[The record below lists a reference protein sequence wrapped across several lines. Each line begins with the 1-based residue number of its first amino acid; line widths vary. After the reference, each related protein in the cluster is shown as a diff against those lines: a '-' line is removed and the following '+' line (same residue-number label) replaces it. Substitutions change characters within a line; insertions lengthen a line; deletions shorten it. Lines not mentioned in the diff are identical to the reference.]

1 MPQPSTCPD
10 PFASLNPEQR
20 EAVEHGLDAADL
32 QGCALLVIAGAGS
45 GKTLTLA
52 SRVTRL
58 VLAGADPQRILLLTF
73 SRRAAKEMERR
84 VGRVLHQALGFA
96 STQPAPALHWSGTF
110 HSIGARLLRD
120 YAANLGLNDNF
131 TILDRGDAEDLMGLV
146 RQQLG
151 LGETK
156 SRHRFPQKGTCLS
169 MYSRA
174 VNSQVPLDALL
185 LEHFPWCAEHGADLK
200 RLFAAYVAEKQRQAV
215 LDFDDLL
222 LYWAEMMNEPALAHH
237 VGGRFDHVL
246 VDEYQ
251 DTSQLQQAILLG
263 LKPTG
268 RGLTVVGDDAQSIYS
283 FRAAEVQN
291 ILGFPAHF
299 DPPARVVTL
308 ARNYRSTQPILDASN
323 AVIALAAQR
332 FTKNLWTDKV
342 SSERPQLVTVEDDAA
357 QARWVADRVLEHR
370 EAGLKLKAQAVLF
383 RTSHHSASLELE
395 LARRNIPFVKFGGLQ
410 FLEAAH
416 VKDVLSVLR
425 WAENPRS
432 RLAGFR
438 VAQLVPGIGA
448 ASAKRLL
455 DAMDAVPDPAAEL
468 QRFVPPPAAKLAWQ
482 ALAALMASLGARHGA
497 WPDDLAEVTRWYQP
511 HLERL
516 HDDARIRL
524 GDLVQLTRMA
534 GASPTRQQF
543 LTDLTLDP
551 PAATSDESGPGLLD
565 EDYLVLSTIHS
576 AKGMEWQSVHL
587 LHAVDGCIPSDMAT
601 GSMPLVE
608 EERRLLYV
616 ALTRAKQHLQV
627 LVPQRFY
634 VTQQAGT
641 GDRHVYGSLTRFIP
655 PEVAG
660 WFEPVGPERPEAAA
674 RDALVDPGGGAR
686 LDIGVKLRSRW
697 A

>member
-1 MPQPSTCPD
+1 MPDSVIRPD
-10 PFASLNPEQR
+10 PFASLNTEQR
-20 EAVEHGLDAADL
+20 AAVEHGLDAPGL
-32 QGCALLVIAGAGS
+32 QGSALLVIAGAGS

-96 STQPAPALHWSGTF
+96 STQQPPALHWSGTF
-110 HSIGARLLRD
+110 HGIGARLLRD
-120 YAANLGLNDNF
+120 YAAQIGLNDHF
-131 TILDRGDAEDLMGLV
+131 TILDRGDAEDLLGQV

-151 LGETK
+151 LSETK
-156 SRHRFPQKGTCLS
+156 GRNRFPQKGTCLAI
-169 MYSRA
+169 YSRA
-174 VNSQVPLDALL
+174 VNSQVALDALL
-185 LEHFPWCAEHGADLK
+185 LEHFPWCAEHGVDL
-200 RLFAAYVAEKQRQAV
+200 RQLFAAYVAEKQRQAV

-222 LYWAEMMNEPALAHH
+222 LYWAEMMGQPTLAHH
-237 VGGRFDHVL
+237 VAARFDHVL

-251 DTSQLQQAILLG
+251 DTSKLQEVVLLG

-268 RGLTVVGDDAQSIYS
+268 LGLTVVGDDAQSIYS

-291 ILGFPAHF
+291 ILSFPKHF
-299 DPPARVVTL
+299 EPPARVVTL
-308 ARNYRSTQPILDASN
+308 ERNYRSTQPILDASN
-323 AVIALAAQR
+323 AVIALAPER
-332 FTKNLWTDKV
+332 FTKNLWTDKQ

-395 LARRNIPFVKFGGLQ
+395 LARRNVPFVKFGGLQ

-438 VAQLVPGIGA
+438 VAQLVPGVGA
-448 ASAKRLL
+448 ATTQRLL
-455 DAMDAVPDPAAEL
+455 DAMDAASDPAAAL
-468 QRFVPPPAAKLAWQ
+468 QAFEPPAAAKLEWD
-482 ALAALMASLGARHGA
+482 ALATLMQTLGTPQSTWPEEIAL
-497 WPDDLAEVTRWYQP
+497 VNRWYEP

-516 HDDARIRL
+516 HDDARIRW
-524 GDLVQLTRMA
+524 GDLSQLARMA
-534 GASPTRQQF
+534 NGATGRQQF

-565 EDYLVLSTIHS
+565 EDYVILSTIHS

-601 GSMPLVE
+601 GSMTQVE

-616 ALTRAKQHLQV
+616 ALTRAKQHLHV

-634 VTQQAGT
+634 VSQQSNG

-655 PEVAG
+655 PTVAG
-660 WFEPVGPERPEAAA
+660 LFDQAGPQRPDGSSTSAAA
-674 RDALVDPGGGAR
+674 RPLGSAVDIEA
-686 LDIGVKLRSRW
+686 KLRSTW
-697 A
+697 S